1 MLQTAMYYTS
11 KNKLLC
17 TMTNFDTINIDSYN
31 KDIFYASGSYYNKII
46 FYYDNLNI
54 SFIVSNEI
62 GY

>member
-46 FYYDNLNI
+46 
-54 SFIVSNEI
+54 
-62 GY
+62 